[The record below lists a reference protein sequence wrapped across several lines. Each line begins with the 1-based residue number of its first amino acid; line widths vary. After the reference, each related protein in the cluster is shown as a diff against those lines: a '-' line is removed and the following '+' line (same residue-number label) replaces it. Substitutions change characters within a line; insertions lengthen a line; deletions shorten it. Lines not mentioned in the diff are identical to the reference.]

1 MKGKII
7 ASLISFIIITAI
19 SSCASSKSD
28 LGMAYKGEVKRNPN
42 TEKVSVYFIFSH
54 VKETV
59 GYDAIPKL
67 ENRYQRLSGF
77 DDIFY
82 EANKKLSNIGKY
94 ATYIEEAEDV
104 NNPKKRAEKDSL
116 MKVYDYTIKMR
127 IEKKNYFARWAAGSI
142 VSIISATIIPVPYT
156 KYYTVNTEVLDRS
169 NKLVAKYE
177 RNFQITNWWQLFL
190 SVAYP
195 FHPET
200 RKTEEMYLQL
210 LRDIFNQIESDG
222 ILK

>member
-1 MKGKII
+1 MKNKII
-7 ASLISFIIITAI
+7 TSALLLIIITFI

-42 TEKVSVYFIFSH
+42 TEKVSVLFVFSH

-116 MKVYDYTIKMR
+116 MKVYNYTVKIR
-127 IEKKNYFARWAAGSI
+127 IEKKNYFTRWAVGSI
-142 VSIISATIIPVPYT
+142 FSTISVTLIPVPYT
-156 KYYTVNTEVLDRS
+156 KYYTVNTEVIDSS
-169 NKLVAKYE
+169 NKFIAKYE
-177 RNFQITNWWQLFL
+177 RNFEITNWWQMFL
-190 SVAYP
+190 SVVYP
-195 FHPET
+195 FHPES
-200 RKTEEMYLQL
+200 RKTEEMYLDF
-210 LRDIFNQIESDG
+210 LRDIFNQIESEG